1 MVNFRNWF
9 KVEQK
14 TDDLENKNK
23 KLEYIIRY
31 TSSQINIMN
40 KKLEFYR
47 RTLKTKDKD
56 NYIKLTGSIKNQD
69 RKSAVYYSQQLVE
82 IRKGLKIVTSS
93 IIALESISNRFDTNS
108 TVKTTST
115 SLIPVIQVVNHI
127 KTNLINVLPNLD
139 SDLTLISHGLMGIVN
154 NDLANSNI
162 HYVSLNNEAKNIV
175 SEAMKKSEKR
185 MVERL
190 PPIPLIIK

>member
-93 IIALESISNRFDTNS
+93 VIALESISNRFDIKS
-108 TVKTTST
+108 DVKTTSI

>member
-9 KVEQK
+9 KIERK
-14 TDDLENKNK
+14 TDDLENKNN
-23 KLEYIIRY
+23 KLKHIIRY

-40 KKLEFYR
+40 KKLEVYR
-47 RTLKTKDKD
+47 RTLKTKDKN
-56 NYIKLTGSIKNQD
+56 NYIKLTDSIKNQD
-69 RKSAVYYSQQLVE
+69 RKSAIYYSQQLVE

-93 IIALESISNRFDTNS
+93 IIALESISNRFDTKL
-108 TVKTTST
+108 TVETTST

-190 PPIPLIIK
+190 PPIPLITK

>member
-93 IIALESISNRFDTNS
+93 IIALESISNRFDTKL
-108 TVKTTST
+108 TVETTST